1 MPFKKKSRFHG
12 HFSFVASPVVL
23 DLGRQVIAKDNIM
36 HASSLKTIFLVWIES
51 EIEDLGRRRKQ
62 GNLVTCKKE
71 SRYHGRFSFITS

>member
-1 MPFKKKSRFHG
+1 M
-12 HFSFVASPVVL
+12 
-23 DLGRQVIAKDNIM
+23 IAKDNIM

-71 SRYHGRFSFITS
+71 SRYHGRFSFIAS

>member
-1 MPFKKKSRFHG
+1 
-12 HFSFVASPVVL
+12 
-23 DLGRQVIAKDNIM
+23 VIAKDNIM